1 MTVKELIKQLKR
13 MPQDLE
19 VYTQDHDSSVYE
31 LSSKPSYVFLWVK
44 EDVRP
49 KKFPLIEDKECFE
62 TETEKCVS
70 IRC

>member
-1 MTVKELIKQLKR
+1 MTVKELIKKLKR

-19 VYTQDHDSSVYE
+19 VYTQDHDCSVYE
-31 LSSKPSYVFLWVK
+31 LSSMPSDVFLWVK

-49 KKFPLIEDKECFE
+49 KKFPKIEDKKCFE
-62 TETEKCVS
+62 SEIEKCVS